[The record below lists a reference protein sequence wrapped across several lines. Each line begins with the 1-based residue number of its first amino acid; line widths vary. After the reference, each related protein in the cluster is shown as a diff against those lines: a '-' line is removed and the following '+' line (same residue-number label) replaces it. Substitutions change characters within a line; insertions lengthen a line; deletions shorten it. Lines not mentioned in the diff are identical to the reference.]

1 MRRAQKIALLAV
13 LVALSGVGAYIKVPS
28 PTGTVAFD
36 SFPGYTAAIVLGAT
50 WGGLVAAVGHLI
62 SAMTVGFPLGL
73 LHVAIAVGMA
83 VAAVIFWACWKLH
96 PAVGVVAATVFNG
109 VVLPLVVV
117 PLFGWGAY
125 MAILP
130 SLIVA
135 SLANV
140 VVASVAGGSL
150 RRALRSEAG
159 DRWV

>member
-36 SFPGYTAAIVLGAT
+36 SFPGYTAAIVLGAA
-50 WGGLVAAVGHLI
+50 WGGLVTAVGHLI
-62 SAMTVGFPLGL
+62 SAMTVGFPFGL
-73 LHVAIAVGMA
+73 LHVVIAVGMA
-83 VAAVIFWACWKLH
+83 VAAVIFWAGWKLH
-96 PAVGVVAATVFNG
+96 PVVGVVAATAFNG

-117 PLFGWGAY
+117 PPFGWGAY

-130 SLIVA
+130 SLTVT

-140 VVASVAGGSL
+140 VVASVVGRSL